1 MVMVRKLMTGKNFK
15 PASLKQR
22 ISFLAKQIK
31 TKKTLIQKLIDQKH
45 ELRQSY
51 IVSMEKMRQNI
62 VQKHLGNHSIQDDYN
77 FEIVRLDKEEQV
89 LTLEIDELLNQR
101 DRLNK
106 SLLDQDTGLFIS
118 KKFILAF
125 LTFSF
130 FVVCLGLLVTQKH
143 ILFSMFH
150 NSKEFRINNPLISM
164 DQFVR
169 QISHLPLR

>member
-1 MVMVRKLMTGKNFK
+1 MVMVRKLMTVKNFK

-62 VQKHLGNHSIQDDYN
+62 VQKHSGNHSIQDDYH

-89 LTLEIDELLNQR
+89 LTLEVDELLNQR

-106 SLLDQDTGLFIS
+106 SLLDQNTGLFIS
-118 KKFILAF
+118 KPTCA
-125 LTFSF
+125 TW
-130 FVVCLGLLVTQKH
+130 
-143 ILFSMFH
+143 
-150 NSKEFRINNPLISM
+150 RR
-164 DQFVR
+164 FVR
-169 QISHLPLR
+169 NMVPRCSSRPGPGVQISRKTTPDSIFISEGSVR